1 MAEPEQ
7 GELELEPGEST
18 TEPAVVE
25 ETEPVE
31 EPVKITEPE
40 PDPLVTAQSELQV
53 EREQRI
59 RLEERLNVQS
69 TETAAQPAKSEV
81 KRFTR
86 AELRVAVNEG
96 KFDDDQMEEFW
107 ANQQRE
113 VHNEDTEKI
122 VRAHAK
128 QESSASLVVTETQ
141 RYMDNYPEV
150 SKEGSP
156 IWNKAKKEYDFL
168 IKLGDEPN
176 KTTELKALRAALGS
190 STRIKEHTQ
199 ALRETVNETSSN
211 TSGGGTG
218 RHGDIFDK
226 MPTKYRN
233 YNRER
238 YKNGQ
243 VNLETLEK
251 ELPYMKDLE
260 KRSSESMH

>member
-1 MAEPEQ
+1 MAEPQQ
-7 GELELEPGEST
+7 GELELEPGEPT
-18 TEPAVVE
+18 TEPVVVE

-31 EPVKITEPE
+31 EPVEVTDPK
-40 PDPLVTAQSELQV
+40 PDPLATAQSELQI

-59 RLEERLNVQS
+59 RLEERLNAQS
-69 TETAAQPAKSEV
+69 AEAAAKPAKQEV
-81 KRFTR
+81 KRLTR

-96 KFDDDQMEEFW
+96 KLDDDQMEEFW

-128 QESSASLVVTETQ
+128 QESEADFVVTQTQ
-141 RYMDNYPEV
+141 QYLQNFPDV
-150 SKEGSP
+150 AKEGSP
-156 IWNKAKKEYDFL
+156 TWNKVKREYDYL
-168 IKLGDEPN
+168 RSVGDDDS

-211 TSGGGTG
+211 VSSGGESTP
-218 RHGDIFDK
+218 DIFSK

-243 VNLETLEK
+243 VTLETLEK

-260 KRSSESMH
+260 KRPSEPMH